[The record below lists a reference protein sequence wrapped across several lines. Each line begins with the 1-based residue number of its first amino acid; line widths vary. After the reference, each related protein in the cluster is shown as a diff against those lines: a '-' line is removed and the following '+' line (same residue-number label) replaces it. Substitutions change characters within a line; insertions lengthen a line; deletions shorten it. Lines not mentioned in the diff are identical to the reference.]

1 MLCGGG
7 ATSENIKTGGQF
19 SFKLYKYHT
28 NAKKTFSSKICIK
41 YVCKHWKYT
50 CEMSDN
56 TAAAYGTDNMGCH
69 TSDLCNQMKL
79 SFGHGRKNLIF
90 G

>member
-28 NAKKTFSSKICIK
+28 NAKKPLAVKFALNTFVNIENILAK
-41 YVCKHWKYT
+41 
-50 CEMSDN
+50 
-56 TAAAYGTDNMGCH
+56 
-69 TSDLCNQMKL
+69 
-79 SFGHGRKNLIF
+79 
-90 G
+90 